1 MAKSLSGFFGSVLEA
16 ALTPHPVDRYL
27 ELIDPRITWTDLR
40 AEVLAVDRRSAR
52 SVTLTL
58 RPTRQ
63 WNGFGAGQFVQLST
77 VINGVRHSRCYS
89 PASSA
94 HRSNTIELT
103 LTAHDDGFVSKH
115 LRDNARVGEIVGLQP
130 ATGTFTLPADRP
142 DSLLFVSGGS
152 GITPVLSMLRTL
164 VDENHQ
170 GAVTFVHYAR
180 NAADH
185 PYAVELA
192 SIAASHPEW
201 TITTHFTRPENQQSG
216 TGGHFR
222 PDHLTGIDLH
232 ATQVFLCGPPA
243 LHEAASTH
251 LSDSGAEDNLHTEQ
265 FVLVPPSRV
274 DDDAPAHGQL
284 SFAGSGTE
292 TQNNGASILEQ
303 AESAGLTPEFGCRM
317 GICFSCTAVKKS
329 GLTKNILTGET
340 DTESDTH
347 IQLCISKPVGDCVI
361 DI

>member
-27 ELIDPRITWTDLR
+27 ELVDPRITWTDLR
-40 AEVLAVDRRSAR
+40 AEVLTVDRRSPR

-63 WNGFGAGQFVQLST
+63 WTGFEAGQFVQLST

-89 PASSA
+89 PAGSA
-94 HRSNTIELT
+94 HSPETIELT
-103 LTAHDDGFVSKH
+103 LTSHDDGFVSKH
-115 LRDNARVGEIVGLQP
+115 LRDHARPGQVVSLQP
-130 ATGTFTLPADRP
+130 ATGTFTLPAQRP
-142 DSLLFVSGGS
+142 DSMLFVSGGS

-164 VDENHQ
+164 VAENYR

-180 NAADH
+180 SADDH
-185 PYAVELA
+185 PYADALA
-192 SIAASHPEW
+192 DIADAHPDW
-201 TITTHFTRPENQQSG
+201 TITTRFTRSG
-216 TGGHFR
+216 QPDTGGHFQ
-222 PDHLTGIDLH
+222 PDHLAGIDLSD
-232 ATQVFLCGPPA
+232 TQVFLCGPAA
-243 LHEAASTH
+243 LHESVSAH
-251 LSDSGAEDNLHTEQ
+251 LAGSGAQENLHTEQ
-265 FVLVPPSRV
+265 FVLVPPASA

-284 SFAGSGTE
+284 SFSASRTDAA
-292 TQNNGASILEQ
+292 NNGTSILEQ
-303 AESAGLTPEFGCRM
+303 AEGAGLTPEFGCRM

-340 DTESDTH
+340 DTESDKH